1 MANSDKNIRITPN
14 KGTTSFPKIVFTGQA
29 NDPITVNVLDDNSLS
44 FSGSAGQL
52 FSLSNNISSGTIFSV
67 NDISGFPSFRINANG
82 TISSNEFS
90 GNFGIGLS
98 SPSYKLQVI
107 GTLGVSGGVA
117 FTAGIATTSSSSGT
131 LVVTGGAAIGS
142 SLSVGGSL
150 LFWNGSNYTAFKSS
164 GSSTGYTTYTLPA
177 STPAIGTSVLSSDIS
192 GTLSW
197 IPMSATG
204 SVSGGAGTVYSSGTN
219 LLAYY
224 PSAGSAVTGN
234 TNISASGTG
243 LSISFS
249 TGSTSSITGA
259 LTVTGGVGIGQS
271 LFTSSSYANSISGVV
286 LNNGVITSGSW
297 AGSSITGYFGGT
309 GFNSYTKG
317 DLLVGSGST
326 FIKVGSGTTNY
337 ILSSNSIYP
346 SGIGWTWV
354 TAVGIG
360 TSPPS
365 VNHDS
370 DLWWNANDGTLN
382 FYYNDGD
389 SSQWVEISGGSGID
403 LSQPVNITSTVGS
416 TSAYT
421 GALTV
426 AGGVGIAGTLHAAA
440 LVINGT
446 YDVISQ
452 SITLASAGT
461 TQVIHSLDASLF
473 RTAKYMIQISRGS
486 DFEVQEVLVLQDGID
501 AFLTQYA
508 QLLSTNNL
516 VLATY
521 DADLLGGNMRL
532 LAYPTY
538 SSTTFKM
545 YCTAMRN

>member
-82 TISSNEFS
+82 TVTSNEFS
-90 GNFGIGLS
+90 GNFGIGVS
-98 SPSYKLQVI
+98 NPSFKLQI
-107 GTLGVSGGVA
+107 SGTLGVSGGVA
-117 FTAGIATTSSSSGT
+117 LTAGIASTSSSSGT

-150 LFWNGSNYTAFKSS
+150 LIWNGANYS
-164 GSSTGYTTYTLPA
+164 GFRYTGSATTTYTLPT
-177 STPAIGTSVLSSDIS
+177 STPAIGTSVLSSDTS
-192 GTLSW
+192 GILSW
-197 IPMSATG
+197 VPMTATG
-204 SVSGGAGTVYSSGTN
+204 SGSGGSGTVYNGSLN
-219 LLAYY
+219 AIPYY
-224 PSAGSAVTGN
+224 PAAGTA
-234 TNISASGTG
+234 I
-243 LSISFS
+243 
-249 TGSTSSITGA
+249 TGSVNFTNTGTSINIGYGTSALNSTSGA
-259 LTVTGGVGIGQS
+259 LTVVGGVGIGQT

-297 AGSSITGYFGGT
+297 AGSLITGYFGGT

-317 DLLVGSGST
+317 DLLVGAGST
-326 FIKVGSGTTNY
+326 FIKVGSGSTNY
-337 ILSSNSIYP
+337 ILSSNSMYP

-360 TSPPS
+360 TTPPATT
-365 VNHDS
+365 HDS

-389 SSQWVEISGGSGID
+389 SSQWVEIAGGSGID
-403 LSQPVNITSTVGS
+403 LSQPVNITSAVAS
-416 TSAYT
+416 TNVYT

-426 AGGVGIAGTLHAAA
+426 AGGVGIQGALHAAS
-440 LVINGT
+440 LVVNGT
-446 YDVISQ
+446 YDVVGVST
-452 SITLASAGT
+452 TLSGT
-461 TQVIHSLDASLF
+461 GTSQVIYQLDASIY
-473 RTAKYMIQISRGS
+473 RSVKYMIQITHGT
-486 DFEVQEVLVLQDGID
+486 DYQVQEALVLQDGID
-501 AFLTQYA
+501 AYLTQYA

-516 VLATY
+516 ILATY
-521 DADLLGGNMRL
+521 DVDLAGGYMRL
-532 LAYPTY
+532 LTTPNYTNTTY
-538 SSTTFKM
+538 KI
-545 YCTAMRN
+545 YGTAVRL

>member
-14 KGTTSFPKIVFTGQA
+14 KNTVNYPKIVFTGQA

-90 GNFGIGLS
+90 GNFGIGIS
-98 SPSYKLQVI
+98 NPSYKLQVI

-117 FTAGIATTSSSSGT
+117 LTAGLATTSSSSGT
-131 LVVTGGAAIGS
+131 LVVTGGAAIGT

-150 LFWNGSNYTAFKSS
+150 LIWNGSNYSGFKY
-164 GSSTGYTTYTLPA
+164 TGANNITYTLPTA
-177 STPAIGTSVLSSDIS
+177 LPGTGTSVLSSDTS
-192 GTLSW
+192 GVLSW
-197 IPMSATG
+197 VPMTATG
-204 SVSGGAGTVYSSGTN
+204 SGSGGSGTVFSSGAN

-234 TNISASGTG
+234 TNLSASGTG
-243 LSISFS
+243 FSIAFS
-249 TGSTSSITGA
+249 TGSTSINTGA
-259 LTVTGGVGIGQS
+259 LTIVGGVGIGQT
-271 LFTSSSYANSISGVV
+271 LFTSPSYANSISGVV
-286 LNNGVITSGSW
+286 LNNGLITSGTW
-297 AGSSITGYFGGT
+297 AGSLITGYYGGT

-317 DLLVGSGST
+317 DLLVGAGST
-326 FIKVGSGTTNY
+326 FIKVGSGSTNY
-337 ILSSNSIYP
+337 ILSSNSMYP

-360 TSPPS
+360 TTPPS
-365 VNHDS
+365 TNHDS

-416 TSAYT
+416 TNVYT

-426 AGGVGIAGTLHAAA
+426 AGGVGVQGALHAAS

-446 YDVISQ
+446 YDVVGVST
-452 SITLASAGT
+452 TLSGT
-461 TQVIHSLDASLF
+461 GVSQVIYQLDASIY
-473 RTAKYMIQISRGS
+473 RSVKYMIQITHGT
-486 DFEVQEVLVLQDGID
+486 DYQVQEALVLQDGID
-501 AFLTQYA
+501 AYLTQYA

-516 VLATY
+516 ILATY
-521 DADLLGGNMRL
+521 DVDLFGGYMRL
-532 LAYPTY
+532 LTTPNYTNTTY
-538 SSTTFKM
+538 KI
-545 YCTAMRN
+545 YGTAVRL